1 MADLENY
8 KDKKQTAKVDAE
20 TARLEVKRFLD
31 LKRVDDTR
39 REGQFSSS
47 IEALEALM
55 CAGRLSFDFDESKRA
70 TYKFLVPL
78 IQADGSKLT
87 EIKLRFFLG
96 VQESLNAL
104 KNIDVG
110 DTLARSLVVAAT
122 LSGNP
127 PAIFRSNK
135 NEVGENGLDV
145 SDNNSLVNYTSFF
158 LA

>member
-55 CAGRLSFDFDESKRA
+55 CAGRLTFDFENKRA
-70 TYKFLVPL
+70 TYKLIVPL
-78 IQADGSKLT
+78 TQAGGGPLT